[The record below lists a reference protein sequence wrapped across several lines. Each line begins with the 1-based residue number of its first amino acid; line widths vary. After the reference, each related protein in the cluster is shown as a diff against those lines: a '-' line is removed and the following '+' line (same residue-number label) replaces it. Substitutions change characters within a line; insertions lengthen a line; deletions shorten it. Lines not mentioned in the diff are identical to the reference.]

1 VKTLIYDLRF
11 SLRQLRK
18 SQGMTV
24 LAVLTLALGIGANA
38 AIFTVIEDVI
48 LRPLP
53 YRDSNRLVF
62 IGPKSDKPGFGTT
75 SWLNFHDIHEQ
86 SRLLENSAGYSQ
98 DLSVLETPDRSQ
110 SIAAPRVSANLFSVL
125 GTRPLLGRAFSDAE
139 GLAGGPDVVMLSEQL
154 WRQAFHSS
162 PNIVGQSARIGGRLR
177 TVVGV
182 MPRSFHFPDSMSPY
196 IDKGVWL
203 PLQATSE
210 MLNDRGYHFFMVIGK
225 LRSGVNIAQA
235 QTELDAIASHIPR
248 KADESKIEFEAYP
261 YQELLTGPVRPEL
274 FALFGAL
281 ALVLLIACANVSNM
295 LIARCVARQ
304 QEFAV
309 RAALGAGRWRLI
321 RQLLSEGMILSLMGS
336 TLGIALAE
344 LAVVAI
350 KKLPDGTIP
359 RADAIYLHWTIV
371 LVLAAIAMIV
381 TLLSSFLPALLVARA
396 NPHAAMQAASRATGT
411 RTVSS
416 RFRGLLVA
424 GEVALSTLLLVGTG
438 LLFRTLWNLEQAHLG
453 FDVTRVTTFSAMP
466 ADAAGF
472 SSMSVSKDIA
482 HAPASVAVLTYEPL
496 LQVVR
501 HLPGVESAALAT
513 SPPLSGMG
521 ISSSFDIL
529 GAKIPDNAKPG
540 ANVTAVS
547 GEYAR
552 TMGTP
557 VILGRMIQ
565 DDDAAGTPPVAV
577 INQTLAKKYFAGNDP
592 LGKQIS
598 LGGVDTGMVKPLTIV
613 GVLGDQVDSKV
624 GTAPQPLILVPDS
637 QIPTTSLFYQALL
650 KTVVSFVVKTRGD
663 IPVETVMRAVF
674 HKNAPGFALD
684 DFRTMQEVVD
694 KSTFS
699 QRLMLYLIG
708 SFAGLAIAMV
718 ITGLYGVLSQLVN
731 YRRREIGVRM
741 ALGATRAGVA
751 IMILRQGTLLIG
763 VGLAI
768 GLALAL
774 LSGRLLKA
782 FLFEVQPLDGWT
794 YAAAACLLAAIGLLS
809 SLIPAR
815 KASSIQP
822 MQALR
827 EE

>member
-154 WRQAFHSS
+154 WRRAFHSS

>member
-1 VKTLIYDLRF
+1 MPATQAGSTGRDLKLPQLLTYIEMQRAKADSPSTLGPASLEATLKTLLYDLRF

-18 SQGMTV
+18 NLGMTV

-86 SRLLENSAGYSQ
+86 SRLLENSAGYSE
-98 DLSVLETPDRSQ
+98 DLSVLETPDGSQ
-110 SIAAPRVSANLFSVL
+110 SIAAPRVSTNLFSVL
-125 GTRPLLGRAFSDAE
+125 GTRPLLGRTFNDAE
-139 GLAGGPDVVMLSEQL
+139 GLAGGPDVVLLSEHL
-154 WRQAFHSS
+154 WRQAFHSN
-162 PNIVGQSARIGGRLR
+162 PNIVGQSARIGGRMR

-182 MPRSFHFPDSMSPY
+182 MPQSFHFPDSMSPY
-196 IDKGVWL
+196 IEKGVWL
-203 PLQATSE
+203 PLQPTSE
-210 MLNDRGYHFFMVIGK
+210 MLNDRGYHFFMVIAK
-225 LRSGVNIAQA
+225 LRSGVSIAQA
-235 QTELDAIASHIPR
+235 QRELDAIASHIPR
-248 KADESKIEFEAYP
+248 KTDESKIAFEAHS

-321 RQLLSEGMILSLMGS
+321 RQLLSEGMILSLLGS

-371 LVLAAIAMIV
+371 LVLAAIAIVV

-416 RFRGLLVA
+416 KFRGSLVA

-453 FDVTRVTTFSAMP
+453 FDVSRVTTFSAMP

-472 SSMSVSKDIA
+472 SSMFVSKDIA
-482 HAPASVAVLTYEPL
+482 HAPASVAVLTYEPV
-496 LQVVR
+496 LQIVR

-521 ISSSFDIL
+521 ISSNFDIV
-529 GAKIPDNAKPG
+529 GVKTPDNAKPD

-557 VILGRMIQ
+557 VIRGRMIQ
-565 DDDAAGTPPVAV
+565 DDDAAGA
-577 INQTLAKKYFAGNDP
+577 P
-592 LGKQIS
+592 LS
-598 LGGVDTGMVKPLTIV
+598 P
-613 GVLGDQVDSKV
+613 
-624 GTAPQPLILVPDS
+624 
-637 QIPTTSLFYQALL
+637 
-650 KTVVSFVVKTRGD
+650 
-663 IPVETVMRAVF
+663 
-674 HKNAPGFALD
+674 
-684 DFRTMQEVVD
+684 
-694 KSTFS
+694 
-699 QRLMLYLIG
+699 
-708 SFAGLAIAMV
+708 
-718 ITGLYGVLSQLVN
+718 
-731 YRRREIGVRM
+731 
-741 ALGATRAGVA
+741 
-751 IMILRQGTLLIG
+751 
-763 VGLAI
+763 
-768 GLALAL
+768 
-774 LSGRLLKA
+774 
-782 FLFEVQPLDGWT
+782 
-794 YAAAACLLAAIGLLS
+794 
-809 SLIPAR
+809 
-815 KASSIQP
+815 SSIRP
-822 MQALR
+822 SPESTLPERIRSESRSASAASTP
-827 EE
+827 EW